1 MTFLLLFLLSSV
13 LAQTRISLNGLY
25 WMSPLYADFNYFQGG
40 NDWGGQCVNSRE
52 QQTPISLNSS
62 SFSPVSEDQSHF
74 RPIRL
79 SLEPIGANFLPQNVS
94 GTIDFYVM
102 RGYAVYDVPGRGYF
116 EYILNLHVTAP
127 AEHLVDGQRY
137 PLELHIYLAVPRP
150 DGQLIPSSI
159 YAVMIREGST
169 ANPLLAGLIAGEGVD
184 LSTVFP
190 ASGVL
195 SDYVYYTGSED
206 RPYPWC
212 YTDIGVVIP
221 NYVLEAT
228 REQISYY
235 EEMYVTNLA
244 FSGGRGNTRDIQPTL
259 TTVYRFQSQYSVPQT
274 SDPAFP
280 PLFL

>member
-1 MTFLLLFLLSSV
+1 MALLLLFLLGFVRS
-13 LAQTRISLNGLY
+13 QTRLSLNGLY
-25 WMSPLYADFNYFQGG
+25 WMSPLYQDFNYFQGG
-40 NDWGGQCVNSRE
+40 SDWDGQCVNSTE

-62 SFSPVSEDQSHF
+62 TFSLVSEDQSHF

-79 SLEPIGANFLPQNVS
+79 SIEPIGGDFLVQNVS

-116 EYILNLHVTAP
+116 EYILSVHVTAP
-127 AEHLVDGQRY
+127 AGHTVDGQRY

-150 DGQLIPSSI
+150 DGQLFPSSI
-159 YAVMIREGST
+159 YIVMIREGTT
-169 ANPLLAGLIAGEGVD
+169 ANPLLSGLIAGERVD
-184 LSTVFP
+184 LTTVFP
-190 ASGVL
+190 TSGVL
-195 SDYVYYTGSED
+195 NDYVYYTGSED

-212 YTDIGVVIP
+212 YKNIGIVVP

-228 REQISYY
+228 REQIGYY
-235 EEMYVTNLA
+235 EELYVTNLA

-259 TTVYRFQSQYSVPQT
+259 RTIYRFQSQYSRSQT
-274 SDPAFP
+274 SDSAFP